1 MKNKVA
7 PPFRISEFD
16 IIYNRGIS
24 KEGSLLDL
32 AVKENIIQK
41 SGSWFSYKNEKLGQG
56 RENAKQ
62 FLLENKSILQEIE
75 RLILEKYNIEKSGTS
90 KETKDDV
97 NCLEMNTNNDNITV

>member
-24 KEGSLLDL
+24 KEGSILDL

-75 RLILEKYNIEKSGTS
+75 RLILEKYNIEKSETS

>member
-41 SGSWFSYKNEKLGQG
+41 WIMVF
-56 RENAKQ
+56 
-62 FLLENKSILQEIE
+62 I
-75 RLILEKYNIEKSGTS
+75 
-90 KETKDDV
+90 
-97 NCLEMNTNNDNITV
+97 

>member
-1 MKNKVA
+1 MKLLVIEQEVKIMKNKVA

-41 SGSWFSYKNEKLGQG
+41 WIMVF
-56 RENAKQ
+56 
-62 FLLENKSILQEIE
+62 I
-75 RLILEKYNIEKSGTS
+75 
-90 KETKDDV
+90 
-97 NCLEMNTNNDNITV
+97 